1 MKKFIALAVLF
12 CAVTISSTASAAR
25 GVVAFYN
32 RSSNKIVI
40 ATQQGYTCGEVMNFP
55 MRLDRGD
62 VVVGDLESFGTHE
75 IYNLTDDENF
85 SVWIDNFWLSES
97 QVRDWLER
105 GY

>member
-1 MKKFIALAVLF
+1 MKKFVISVVMF
-12 CAVTISSTASAAR
+12 CVVTISSTVSAAR

-32 RSSNKIVI
+32 HSSNKIVI
-40 ATQQGYTCGEVMNFP
+40 ATQMGYTCGEVMNFP

-62 VVVGDLESFGTHE
+62 VVAGNLESYGTHE

-85 SVWIDNFWLSES
+85 SLWIDNFWLSEE
-97 QVRDWLER
+97 QAIDWLER